1 MKKLIAKRPVL
12 YLGRTYQAGD
22 ALPANDECMVAAWLR
37 AKTAAWSD
45 QEAAQATE
53 TADST
58 EDTKGKETAENASQE
73 AVEGHLDAA
82 QLEEM
87 SKAELEKLA
96 ADMGVD
102 IPKGAAKALIIEK
115 LAAVTVQAPAEAAE
129 E

>member
-22 ALPANDECMVAAWLR
+22 ALPANDERMVAAWLR

-45 QEAAQATE
+45 QEATRATE

-102 IPKGAAKALIIEK
+102 IPKGAAKALIVEK
-115 LAAVTVQAPAEAAE
+115 LAAVTVQAPAEAME